1 VALEVPELDDLLDLL
16 LSDISRAVSK
26 EEAPVVIMGTKVR
39 SGVQNSEVAIE
50 RSRSELKQLA
60 AGARPELKNRKV
72 HAVMV
77 KRTKR
82 RHVNQNTR
90 YSSG

>member
-1 VALEVPELDDLLDLL
+1 M
-16 LSDISRAVSK
+16 SK
-26 EEAPVVIMGTKVR
+26 KEAPVVALGTKVR
-39 SGVQNSEVAIE
+39 SGVQYSEVAIR
-50 RSRSELKQLA
+50 RSGSELKQLA
-60 AGARPELKNRKV
+60 VEARSELKNRRV